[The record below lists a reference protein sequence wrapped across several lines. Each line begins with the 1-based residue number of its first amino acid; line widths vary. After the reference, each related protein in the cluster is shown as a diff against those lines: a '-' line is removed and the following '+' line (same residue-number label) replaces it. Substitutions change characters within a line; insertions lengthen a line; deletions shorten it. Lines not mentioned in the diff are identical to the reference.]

1 MRSVVRPFAAVA
13 LVLVVAACTASGE
26 PAGSPDA
33 GRTTAP
39 VPVLPAT
46 SSPAAAEA
54 TLATDGGLPTAP
66 APTRVGTTRTDWGE
80 ILDAVPDTFPVFP
93 DATVAD
99 PPPAPASGIWTSK
112 ARVDEV
118 ATWYRDQLT
127 AANFA
132 SVDLGSALEDG
143 SRIIDVTGDIPEC
156 KVQVAVRP
164 VDGSTM
170 ITVFYGSGCA
180 GGGG

>member
-1 MRSVVRPFAAVA
+1 MRSAVRPFAAVA
-13 LVLVVAACTASGE
+13 FVLVTAACTASGG
-26 PAGSPDA
+26 PAGNGSVA
-33 GRTTAP
+33 T
-39 VPVLPAT
+39 PA
-46 SSPAAAEA
+46 SPADASTAGA
-54 TLATDGGLPTAP
+54 PTLATGASLPTAA
-66 APTRVGTTRTDWGE
+66 APTAVGTSRTDWGE

-93 DATVAD
+93 GATAAD
-99 PPPAPASGIWTSK
+99 PPPAPASGIWISK
-112 ARVDEV
+112 APVDEV

-127 AANFA
+127 AASFA

-143 SRIIDVTGDIPEC
+143 SRVIDVTGDLPEC
-156 KVQVAVRP
+156 KLQLAIRP

>member
-1 MRSVVRPFAAVA
+1 M
-13 LVLVVAACTASGE
+13 
-26 PAGSPDA
+26 
-33 GRTTAP
+33 
-39 VPVLPAT
+39 
-46 SSPAAAEA
+46 
-54 TLATDGGLPTAP
+54 
-66 APTRVGTTRTDWGE
+66 
-80 ILDAVPDTFPVFP
+80 
-93 DATVAD
+93 
-99 PPPAPASGIWTSK
+99 
-112 ARVDEV
+112 DEV